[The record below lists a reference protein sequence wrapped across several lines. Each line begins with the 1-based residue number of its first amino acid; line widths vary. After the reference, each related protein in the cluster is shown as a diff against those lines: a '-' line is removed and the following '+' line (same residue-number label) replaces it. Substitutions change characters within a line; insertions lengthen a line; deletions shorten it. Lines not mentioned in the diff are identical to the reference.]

1 MTTEK
6 KIQFGNEGEELVP
19 GKTENLSSALH
30 AEGDAAFPSAKP
42 GVSSTG
48 SERGQPAMFDR
59 KTGEVHGSGA
69 NAGGGGTAG
78 EDYDQDSAGG
88 ETKAPAQVPPR

>member
-1 MTTEK
+1 MSHEK
-6 KIQFGNEGEELVP
+6 KIQFGNEGEGLVP

-30 AEGDAAFPSAKP
+30 SEGDAAYPTAKP
-42 GVSSTG
+42 GASSTG
-48 SERGQPAMFDR
+48 SERGQPASFDR
-59 KTGEVHGSGA
+59 QTGEVHGSGS

-88 ETKAPAQVPPR
+88 STKPPVQAPQK